1 LLDSRC
7 DEVWSDPLLRDRR
20 GPEQGDGMSEST
32 ISQRLKFNMIDA
44 AMCDTLRQFK
54 SFVLAEL
61 APTLDGFYDHVAQ
74 FTETAAFFKNRA
86 HMMHAKDMQLK
97 HWGIILDARF
107 DDIYEASVTKIGEV
121 HNTLGLEPR
130 WYIGGYNALVSGLI
144 GAIAQRMPAG
154 RMFDSRSAE
163 KKKAA
168 LQQAIVKAAMLD
180 MDLAI
185 AVYIEAGRRDRK
197 ETLERLAHD
206 FEKAVGGVVDMVAQ
220 ASTELESAAKAMA
233 ATAERSASQ
242 SQVVA
247 GASQDA
253 SSSVQAV
260 AVAAEELTGA
270 ISEISRQVNDSARMA
285 GQAATS
291 ADETGVTMN
300 RLSEGA
306 QTIGTI
312 VDLITNIASQTNL
325 LALNATI
332 EAARAG
338 DSGRGFAVVAQEVK
352 SLAEQTTRAT
362 AEIAAQIGSIQ
373 SSTSE
378 SVEAIAAITGI
389 IKSINEVSSAI
400 AAAVEEQG
408 AATNEISRNVAQAA
422 QGTGD
427 VSRII
432 GEVTTA
438 AGEAGTG
445 ARQVLSAAAGLSQQS
460 ELLRSEVLK
469 FLETVRAA

>member
-1 LLDSRC
+1 MIYH
-7 DEVWSDPLLRDRR
+7 
-20 GPEQGDGMSEST
+20 GPQNGDGMSEST
-32 ISQRLKFNMIDA
+32 IEQRLKFNMIDA
-44 AMCDTLRQFK
+44 ATGDTLRQSK
-54 SFVLAEL
+54 SFMLTEL
-61 APTLDGFYDHVAQ
+61 APILDRFYDHVAQ
-74 FTETAAFFKNRA
+74 FSETAVFFRNRA

-97 HWGIILDARF
+97 HWGLILDGRF
-107 DDIYEASVTKIGEV
+107 DDAYEASVTKIGEI
-121 HNTLGLEPR
+121 HNKLGLEPR
-130 WYIGGYNALVSGLI
+130 WYIGAYNVLVAGVLD
-144 GAIAQRMPAG
+144 AIAQRMPAG
-154 RMFDSRSAE
+154 GMFG
-163 KKKAA
+163 KKKAAQNKSA
-168 LQQAIVKAAMLD
+168 LQQAIFKAAMLD

-197 ETLERLAHD
+197 ETFERLAQD
-206 FEKAVGGVVDMVAQ
+206 FEKAVGSVVDMVAQ
-220 ASTELESAAKAMA
+220 AASELESAAKSMA
-233 ATAERSASQ
+233 AAADHSASQ

-253 SSSVQAV
+253 SASVQAV
-260 AVAAEELTGA
+260 AVAAEELTSA
-270 ISEISRQVNDSARMA
+270 ISEISRQVNDSALMA
-285 GQAATS
+285 GRAATS
-291 ADETGVTMN
+291 ADETGATMN

-312 VDLITNIASQTNL
+312 VDLIANIASQTNL

-352 SLAEQTTRAT
+352 SLAEQTTKAT
-362 AEIAAQIGSIQ
+362 AEIAAQIGGIQ
-373 SSTSE
+373 LSTSE
-378 SVEAIAAITGI
+378 SVEAIVAITGI
-389 IKSINEVSSAI
+389 IKSINEVSTAI

-408 AATNEISRNVAQAA
+408 AATNEISRNVQQAS

-432 GEVTTA
+432 GEVTMA

-445 ARQVLSAAAGLSQQS
+445 ASQVLTAAAGLSKQS
-460 ELLRSEVLK
+460 ELLRGEVLK